1 MAQHVMKLL
10 LQVAIRP
17 HISIELFLLPDK
29 SALLSSSLI
38 LCAENDLIE
47 CIKSL
52 GQKKMLPLSSLFLA
66 TVGTADAHGQTSRR
80 QQTVRSAGSEND
92 ARNPARSFVLWVRG
106 NALISW

>member
-52 GQKKMLPLSSLFLA
+52 TGQKKMLPLLSLFF
-66 TVGTADAHGQTSRR
+66 GHGWNSRC
-80 QQTVRSAGSEND
+80 TGSDITQAAN
-92 ARNPARSFVLWVRG
+92 S
-106 NALISW
+106 S